1 MSLFDDASLVLTPNG
16 YKASKL
22 YSIKPTSGA
31 GDMVVSRGT
40 TARRVDSSGIIESVA
55 NNVPRLDYP
64 PLSGC
69 PRILIE
75 PERINRVFY
84 SEQFNDA
91 YWLKYSAQA
100 IANTTTAPDGTTT
113 ADLVYPTTSG
123 PLAGQVY
130 KQLTTGITS
139 GDVVTVSV
147 FVKAS
152 GKNFAY
158 ISPVFNFSPGAWF
171 NLTTGE
177 ITYPTSPWA
186 NVTASRTAFA
196 NDWWRISVTST
207 ATSSSNN
214 VTIGSTDVANN
225 NLNTASGFDGIL
237 LWGAQIEVGSTA
249 TSYIP
254 TTTAIATRNA
264 DVINATGVSS
274 LIGATEGTIFIEANL
289 TANTDQRRIITLGT
303 EFERIMFWTSGT
315 TLRANFN
322 SVTVIIG
329 TFPIGTAKMALGYT
343 IAGGSTTYSI
353 KLNNDTLI
361 TGTAA
366 AAPSS
371 LSAIYLGS
379 NVNGALIL
387 NDRIESAT
395 LFLTRLTDPQLA
407 TLTAI

>member
-40 TARRVDSSGIIESVA
+40 TARRVNSSNVIESVA
-55 NNVPRLDYP
+55 INVPRLDYP
-64 PLSGC
+64 PLGGC

-84 SEQFNDA
+84 SEEFSNA
-91 YWLKYSAQA
+91 AWTPLRATVT
-100 IANTTTAPDGTTT
+100 ANTTTAPDGNVT
-113 ADLVYPTTSG
+113 ADKLVATAVSNTHLILQTPAGSVSGTT
-123 PLAGQVY
+123 
-130 KQLTTGITS
+130 
-139 GDVVTVSV
+139 VTASV
-147 FVKAS
+147 FVKAA
-152 GKNFAY
+152 GLANIQILNNAGGGG
-158 ISPVFNFSPGAWF
+158 IGNF
-171 NLTTGE
+171 NLTTG
-177 ITYPTSPWA
+177 
-186 NVTASRTAFA
+186 
-196 NDWWRISVTST
+196 T
-207 ATSSSNN
+207 ATL
-214 VTIGSTDVANN
+214 GSTGVSVSIQNYGDGWYRCAMTYIPTTTGLFNVHIYLANSSG
-225 NLNTASGFDGIL
+225 NTTFLGNTVDGVF
-237 LWGAQIEVGSTA
+237 LWGFQLEAGSTA

-254 TTTAIATRNA
+254 TVAAIATRNA

-274 LIGATEGTIFIEANL
+274 LIGQPNGTIFVEANL

-303 EFERIMFWTSGT
+303 ELQRIMFWTSGT

-322 SVTVIIG
+322 SESVIIG

-371 LSAIYLGS
+371 LSDIYLGS

-387 NDRIESAT
+387 NDRINLVT
-395 LFLTRLTDPQLA
+395 LFTTRLSPTQLGN
-407 TLTAI
+407 LTAI

>member
-40 TARRVDSSGIIESVA
+40 TARRVNSSNVIESMA
-55 NNVPRLDYP
+55 INVPRLDYP
-64 PLSGC
+64 PLGGC

-84 SEQFNDA
+84 SEEFNNA
-91 YWLKYSAQA
+91 YWLKYSATV

-113 ADLVYPTTSG
+113 ADLVHPSTTG
-123 PLAGQVY
+123 VLTGQVY
-130 KQLTTGITS
+130 KIITTGITS

-171 NLTTGE
+171 NLTTCA
-177 ITYPTSPWA
+177 ITNPIA
-186 NVTASRTAFA
+186 NVTTSMTEFA
-196 NDWWRISVTST
+196 NGWWRISLTST
-207 ATSSSNN
+207 STSSVSNN
-214 VTIGSTDVANN
+214 VTIGSTDATNSTT
-225 NLNTASGFDGIL
+225 NTASGTNGIL
-237 LWGAQIEVGSTA
+237 IWGAQIEVGSTA

-264 DVINATGVSS
+264 DVISKTGVSS
-274 LIGATEGTIFIEANL
+274 LIGQTEGTIFIEANL

-303 EFERIMFWTSGT
+303 ELQRIMFWTSGT

-322 SVTVIIG
+322 SVMVTIG

-343 IAGGSTTYSI
+343 ISGGSTTYSI

-371 LSAIYLGS
+371 LSAINLGNS
-379 NVNGALIL
+379 ANGTLIL

-407 TLTAI
+407 NLTAI

>member
-1 MSLFDDASLVLTPNG
+1 
-16 YKASKL
+16 
-22 YSIKPTSGA
+22 
-31 GDMVVSRGT
+31 
-40 TARRVDSSGIIESVA
+40 
-55 NNVPRLDYP
+55 
-64 PLSGC
+64 
-69 PRILIE
+69 LIQ

-84 SEQFNDA
+84 SEEFNNA
-91 YWLKYSAQA
+91 YWGKYSATVS
-100 IANTTTAPDGTTT
+100 ANASPSPDGNTT
-113 ADLVYPTTSG
+113 ADRVYPLTTG
-123 PLAGQVY
+123 PLTGQVY
-130 KQLTTGITS
+130 KELTTGITS

-158 ISPVFNFSPGAWF
+158 ISPVFNYSPGAWF
-171 NLTTGE
+171 NLTTGA
-177 ITYPTSPWA
+177 ITNPIA
-186 NVTASRTAFA
+186 NVTTSMTEFA
-196 NDWWRISVTST
+196 NGWWRISLTST
-207 ATSSSNN
+207 STSSTSNK
-214 VTIGSTDVANN
+214 VTVGSTDATNSST
-225 NLNTASGFDGIL
+225 NTASGTNGIL
-237 LWGAQIEVGSTA
+237 VWGAQVEVGSTA

-254 TTTAIATRNA
+254 TVAAIATRNA
-264 DVINATGVSS
+264 DVISKTGVSS
-274 LIGATEGTIFIEANL
+274 LIGQTEGTIFIEANL

-303 EFERIMFWTSGT
+303 ELQRIMFWTSGT

-322 SVTVIIG
+322 SVMVTIG

-353 KLNNDTLI
+353 KLNNNTLI

-379 NVNGALIL
+379 NVTGLLTL

-395 LFLTRLTDPQLA
+395 LFTTRLTDGQLA